1 MNIKKAYYYLFYK
14 LYKFGEASPSSFP
27 SDFTATFAIVVFEV
41 LFFIALKFYY
51 IEFIDR
57 GNTFVFVSFQT
68 LGPLGAVLL
77 VNYFAFINND
87 RWKEYVNEFD
97 QWPRNRNIIGT
108 WIVIGII
115 AFIIV
120 NLVVAF
126 NTMGQI
132 TGIH

>member
-1 MNIKKAYYYLFYK
+1 MTIKKAYYYLFYK
-14 LYKFGEASPSSFP
+14 LYKFGESSPSSFP
-27 SDFTATFAIVVFEV
+27 SNFTATFAIAVFEV
-41 LFFIALKFYY
+41 LFLITLKFYY
-51 IEFIDR
+51 IEFIDQS
-57 GNTFVFVSFQT
+57 NSFVFLSVET
-68 LGPLGAVLL
+68 LVPLITVFL
-77 VNYFAFINND
+77 VNYFAFLNND

-120 NLVVAF
+120 NLAVAF
-126 NTMGQI
+126 HIMGEI